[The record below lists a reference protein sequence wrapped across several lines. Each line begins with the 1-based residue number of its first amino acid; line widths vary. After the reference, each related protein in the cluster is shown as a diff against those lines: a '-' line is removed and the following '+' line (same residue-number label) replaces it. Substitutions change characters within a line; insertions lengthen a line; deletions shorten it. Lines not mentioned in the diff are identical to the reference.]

1 MTKTF
6 KMKWLLKDRMS
17 KFQDK
22 REQFLL
28 IKKFKKNL
36 HISLNLILKL
46 IESRFLI
53 NKTLNFFKNFHC
65 KKIYSNTTSLHI
77 IIKRKFI

>member
-36 HISLNLILKL
+36 YISLNLILKL

-53 NKTLNFFKNFHC
+53 NKTFFILID
-65 KKIYSNTTSLHI
+65 KILTSY
-77 IIKRKFI
+77 

>member
-36 HISLNLILKL
+36 YISLNLILKL

-53 NKTLNFFKNFHC
+53 NKTFYLN
-65 KKIYSNTTSLHI
+65 
-77 IIKRKFI
+77 R